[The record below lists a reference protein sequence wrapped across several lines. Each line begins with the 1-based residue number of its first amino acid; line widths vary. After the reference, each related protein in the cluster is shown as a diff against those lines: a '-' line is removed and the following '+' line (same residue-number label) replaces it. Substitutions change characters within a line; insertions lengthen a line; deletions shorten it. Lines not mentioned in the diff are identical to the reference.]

1 VFHETS
7 KWPFGCCCWVI
18 GLAGSL
24 GYTFTL
30 DSSGQTG
37 VGGITVDYS
46 TNVYVTGATKS
57 TTFATTANAF
67 QTTNHGGNDAIVA
80 KISPP
85 AADLTVSNNAPS
97 AVPRGSLITYF
108 IV

>member
-1 VFHETS
+1 MEQVN
-7 KWPFGCCCWVI
+7 PD
-18 GLAGSL
+18 GSL
-24 GYTFTL
+24 GYTFAL

-37 VGGITVDYS
+37 VGGITVDSS

-85 AADLTVSNNAPS
+85 AADLTVSNNAPVQCRAAPS
-97 AVPRGSLITYF
+97 SPTSLWLPIKDL
-108 IV
+108 IRQLP